1 MADPV
6 GTDFVTDW
14 FVTEHVGGL
23 LTSATLHK
31 LQLWDFFLNFFSFF
45 FFFKY
50 ESMITLI
57 GNLDNTEQRYI

>member
-31 LQLWDFFLNFFSFF
+31 LQLWDFFLNFFSLFSF
-45 FFFKY
+45 LNMKV
-50 ESMITLI
+50 
-57 GNLDNTEQRYI
+57 

>member
-6 GTDFVTDW
+6 RTDFVIDW
-14 FVTEHVGGL
+14 FVCDHVGGL
-23 LTSATLHK
+23 LTSATLHT
-31 LQLWDFFLNFFSFF
+31 LQLWDFFFELFFHFL
-45 FFFKY
+45 FFKY

>member
-31 LQLWDFFLNFFSFF
+31 LQLWDFFFELFFIVFF
-45 FFFKY
+45 LLKCHNVKVKTIW
-50 ESMITLI
+50 SQGT
-57 GNLDNTEQRYI
+57 

>member
-14 FVTEHVGGL
+14 FVSEHVGGL

-31 LQLWDFFLNFFSFF
+31 LQLWDLFFNFFFSFF
-45 FFFKY
+45 SF
-50 ESMITLI
+50 
-57 GNLDNTEQRYI
+57 